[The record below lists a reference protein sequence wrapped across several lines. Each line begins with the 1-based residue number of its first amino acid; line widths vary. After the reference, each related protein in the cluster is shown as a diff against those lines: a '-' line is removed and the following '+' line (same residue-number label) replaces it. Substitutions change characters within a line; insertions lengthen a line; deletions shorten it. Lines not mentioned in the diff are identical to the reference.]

1 MSAVLSALENIQC
14 RVAYLSGPE
23 DPPSS
28 QPRGRDIGPRLTPH
42 SCNMHNRC
50 VRIAPDLVLAGYA
63 LAPTSPRRSNG
74 SYGSCRSQSPQ
85 GLQGRGSWNTRG
97 MAGVGRSSL
106 ALLESAM
113 AGAAAEHMAQ
123 YHSRSL
129 DSAASET
136 MSESSEEASRRPS
149 GIGGD
154 FVDG

>member
-14 RVAYLSGPE
+14 RVAYLSGPD

-42 SCNMHNRC
+42 SCNMHDRC

-63 LAPTSPRRSNG
+63 LAPTSAQRSNG
-74 SYGSCRSQSPQ
+74 SYSFRRSQSP
-85 GLQGRGSWNTRG
+85 QGRGSWNTRG
-97 MAGVGRSSL
+97 MAGVARSSL

-113 AGAAAEHMAQ
+113 MGAAAEHMAQ

-136 MSESSEEASRRPS
+136 MSESSEDASRQPS
-149 GIGGD
+149 VIGGD
-154 FVDG
+154 FVGG